1 MPTRAAAALLDAMPD
16 AMAVLDISGSIVAI
30 NRAWRE
36 FSVRNGG
43 RAHTTGVGISYLDVC
58 SRALANGCED
68 AGRVLTGLR
77 NVLAGQTLLSE
88 FDYACPSPDER
99 SWFLLRITPLAGPNP
114 GAVVSHVNITRR
126 RLAEQVDALT
136 GLSNRTHFTSRL
148 ATALHPRRGRIGA
161 RDVGVLYL
169 DLDSFKPVND
179 NHGHEAGD
187 QVLALTAARLVALV
201 RTQDTVGRL
210 GGDEFAITV
219 PRVTESAL
227 TALAGRIART
237 CAKPYQI
244 NGHDLEVPM
253 SIGTYLAAAGES
265 PSHAL
270 RQADHAMFANK
281 RIRTAAKGQ
290 LAPRVMR

>member
-1 MPTRAAAALLDAMPD
+1 MPARADAALLDAMPD
-16 AMAVLDISGSIVAI
+16 AMAILDIAGTIVAI
-30 NRAWRE
+30 NRAWMD

-43 RAHTTGVGISYLDVC
+43 RAHTTGVGVSYLDVC

-68 AGRVLTGLR
+68 AGKVLGGLR
-77 NVLAGQTLLSE
+77 NVLGGQALLSE

-99 SWFLLRITPLAGPNP
+99 SWFLLRITPLAGPTP

-148 ATALHPRRGRIGA
+148 ATALQPRRGRNGS

-179 NHGHEAGD
+179 SYGHAAGD
-187 QVLALTAARLVALV
+187 QVLIETANRLVALI

-210 GGDEFAITV
+210 GGDEFAIAA

-227 TALAGRIART
+227 TALAGRISRA
-237 CAKPYQI
+237 CSEPYLI
-244 NGHDLEVPM
+244 NGEPLKVPP
-253 SIGTYLAAAGES
+253 SVGTYLAAAGES

-270 RQADHAMFANK
+270 RQADHAMFVDK
-281 RIRTAAKGQ
+281 RIRNAAKH
-290 LAPRVMR
+290 PRVLR